1 MSAHERGQLG
11 PVDYLAGP
19 GDVRESRL
27 KAEGGQRGRGGGGG
41 GGRRSGGVW
50 TGSSGGGNGWN
61 GSGGAAAKTSGLG
74 CYDERPAEALE
85 TARRE
90 ATLEPRS

>member
-1 MSAHERGQLG
+1 MVEGSEDWQMGN
-11 PVDYLAGP
+11 AGVEAAAAAA
-19 GDVRESRL
+19 GGA
-27 KAEGGQRGRGGGGG
+27 AE
-41 GGRRSGGVW
+41 VW